1 MNDRILDTGYVGSE
15 AAMQAGLQKYFTR
28 IYGLVGLS
36 LLLTGSIS
44 YFVAQD
50 IIAKALI
57 GETSMFTALVAGPL
71 GTMVRFA
78 PLVLLF
84 VINFSVNRMSAR
96 GLAFLLFAI
105 AVSFGLSLSSIFFMY
120 PADGIIRTG
129 LVTGGSF
136 VALSAYGMLTKR
148 DLSGLGK
155 ILFIGLV
162 GIVLASLAQF
172 LLPLLGQNFSN
183 VPGKGLVTS
192 PGFNFAVSLI
202 GVVVFGG
209 LIMYDTQR
217 LKNMYYALASSE
229 TNFMGKAIVLGALSL
244 YLDIIN
250 LFLFLLNFLGGRD

>member
-1 MNDRILDTGYVGSE
+1 MNDRILDLGHVGSQ
-15 AAMQAGLQKYFTR
+15 AALQEGLQRYFTR

-36 LLLTGSIS
+36 LLLTGAIS

-50 IIAKALI
+50 IVSKALI
-57 GETSMFTALVAGPL
+57 GETSMFASLVAGPL
-71 GTMVRFA
+71 GTLVRFM
-78 PLVLLF
+78 PLILIF
-84 VINFSVNRMSAR
+84 VINFAINSLSAR
-96 GLAFLLFAI
+96 ALSVLLFAI
-105 AVSFGLSLSSIFFMY
+105 AVSFGLSLSSLFFAY
-120 PADGIIRTG
+120 PVDGLIRTG
-129 LVTGGSF
+129 FVTGGSF

-172 LLPLLGQNFSN
+172 LLPTLGSYFGN
-183 VPGKGLVTS
+183 VPGKALVTS
-192 PGFNFAVSLI
+192 PGFNFAISLI

-217 LKNMYYALASSE
+217 LKNTYFALASSE
-229 TNFMGKAIVLGALSL
+229 SDFMGKAIVLGALSL

-250 LFLFLLNFLGGRD
+250 LFLFLLHFLGGRD